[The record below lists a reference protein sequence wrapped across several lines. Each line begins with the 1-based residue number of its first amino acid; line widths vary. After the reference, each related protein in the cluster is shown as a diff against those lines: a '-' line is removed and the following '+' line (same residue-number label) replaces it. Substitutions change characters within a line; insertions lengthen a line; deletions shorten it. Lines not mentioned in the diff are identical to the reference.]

1 MCFFL
6 QVANQGRV
14 ADPNITKYNVKVMPV
29 SIPPP
34 AFQENCKACNTG
46 HDYLY
51 FEQSPLRKYQ
61 ILKMY
66 PSQVL
71 NLVINH

>member
-1 MCFFL
+1 MEICIFIRDLCFFL

-29 SIPPP
+29 SVPTLYSLLPLFRQTVAHI
-34 AFQENCKACNTG
+34 TD

-51 FEQSPLRKYQ
+51 FEQSLLSK
-61 ILKMY
+61 
-66 PSQVL
+66 S
-71 NLVINH
+71 NT